1 MTHGYE
7 RREPARRWMRHMPAV
22 TGALLAALVIVPLWL
37 RERTQR
43 LRETV
48 TDVALP
54 ARTALLEVQNAFASE
69 LAAIRGFELTG
80 AEVFLDDFRA
90 GLKKDQQATERLR
103 LLAAQLSPEAASAV
117 AEFEA
122 RKDAWLTEPREA
134 EAGRRS
140 REQLIQSL
148 MEGERRVDGVLLAAD
163 KANAAV
169 ERAEAALRRRV
180 MSDERAATV
189 VVLFL
194 ALSAL
199 AVATLVASLVRRL
212 NIAAAEAG
220 EAVRYRD
227 QMLRVVSHDLKNPLH
242 TIGMVA
248 DLLATSRLQ
257 EDEHQRQLA
266 IVVRTV
272 ERMNRLIH
280 DLLDAARVQSGH
292 SLPII
297 RAPVTPRALF
307 REASE
312 LLDPQA
318 RARNIKLSWDSD
330 GAAEELSADR
340 DRLLQVFS
348 NLVGN
353 ALKFTPEGGRID
365 VRAKTTGGRGVT
377 FEVKD
382 TGPGIAAED
391 LPRLFEPFWQAHDGV
406 SLGTGLGLS
415 IVRGIVEAHGGK
427 VHVESKPGE
436 GSSFTFAIPTAR

>member
-1 MTHGYE
+1 
-7 RREPARRWMRHMPAV
+7 V
-22 TGALLAALVIVPLWL
+22 LA
-37 RERTQR
+37 
-43 LRETV
+43 
-48 TDVALP
+48 
-54 ARTALLEVQNAFASE
+54 
-69 LAAIRGFELTG
+69 G
-80 AEVFLDDFRA
+80 
-90 GLKKDQQATERLR
+90 
-103 LLAAQLSPEAASAV
+103 QLSPEAASAV
-117 AEFEA
+117 AELEA
-122 RKDAWLTEPREA
+122 RKEAWLAEPREA

-163 KANAAV
+163 RANAAV
-169 ERAEAALRRRV
+169 VRAEAALRRRV
-180 MSDERAATV
+180 ASDERFATV

-199 AVATLVASLVRRL
+199 AVATVVATLVRRVNL
-212 NIAAAEAG
+212 AAAQAG

-248 DLLATSRLQ
+248 DVLATSDLGDHERR
-257 EDEHQRQLA
+257 RQMA
-266 IVVRTV
+266 IIERTV
-272 ERMNRLIH
+272 ARMNRLIR

-297 RAPVTPRALF
+297 RSPVTPRALLM
-307 REASE
+307 EASE

-318 RARNIKLSWDSD
+318 RAKNIQLTWDAD
-330 GAAEELSADR
+330 GADEELSADR

-353 ALKFTPEGGRID
+353 SLKFTPEGGRID
-365 VRAKTTGGRGVT
+365 VRVKTGGRRQVI
-377 FEVKD
+377 FEVQD

-391 LPRLFEPFWQAHDGV
+391 LPRLFEPFWQGHDGA

-415 IVRGIVEAHGGK
+415 IVRGIVEAHGGE
-427 VHVESKPGE
+427 VHVESNPGE
-436 GSSFTFAIPTAR
+436 GSSFTFTIPTGRGSP

>member
-1 MTHGYE
+1 MII
-7 RREPARRWMRHMPAV
+7 A
-22 TGALLAALVIVPLWL
+22 TGALLFALVIVPLWL
-37 RERTQR
+37 RERTQH
-43 LRETV
+43 LRERV

-80 AEVFLDDFRA
+80 DQAFLDDFRA
-90 GLKKDQQATERLR
+90 GLKKDEQASQRLR
-103 LLAAQLSPEAASAV
+103 VLAGQLSPEAASAV
-117 AEFEA
+117 AELEA
-122 RKDAWLTEPREA
+122 QKDTWLAEPREA

-140 REQLIQSL
+140 RQQLIKSL
-148 MEGERRVDGVLLAAD
+148 VEGERRVDGVLVAAD
-163 KANAAV
+163 RANAAV
-169 ERAEAALRRRV
+169 VRAEGALRTRV
-180 MSDERAATV
+180 MSDERLATV

-199 AVATLVASLVRRL
+199 AVATVVATLVRRL
-212 NIAAAEAG
+212 NIAATEAG

-227 QMLRVVSHDLKNPLH
+227 QMLRVVSHDLKNPLQ
-242 TIGMVA
+242 TIGMLVE
-248 DLLATSRLQ
+248 LLATTSL
-257 EDEHQRQLA
+257 EEHNRQRHLA
-266 IVVRTV
+266 IISRTV
-272 ERMNRLIH
+272 DRMNRLIH

-292 SLPII
+292 ALPINP
-297 RAPVTPRALF
+297 ALVTPDALF
-307 REASE
+307 AEASE

-318 RARNIKLSWDSD
+318 RAKNIELTWSAD
-330 GAAEELSADR
+330 GAIEPLAADR

-365 VRAKTTGGRGVT
+365 VSAKPKGGRRVM

-382 TGPGIAAED
+382 TGPGIAADD
-391 LPRLFEPFWQAHDGV
+391 LPRLFEPFWQAHDGA

-427 VHVESKPGE
+427 IHVESKPGE
-436 GSSFTFAIPTAR
+436 GSTFTFAIPTTK